1 MSLDIRYLTNGTK
14 NVYVVAE
21 KDVTPVAVHFY
32 SERDEIPY
40 QIRNYAPKGKP
51 MLVGPNRAR
60 LFFAM
65 KVLYP
70 ELMCKYCG
78 KPAYAGS
85 PCIFEACSLADWKIC
100 KYRCT
105 AKICVRLGD
114 SDAQEIHTAELRTDS
129 HSE

>member
-14 NVYVVAE
+14 NVYVVVE

-40 QIRNYAPKGKP
+40 QIRDYAPKGNP
-51 MLVGPNRAR
+51 MFVGPDGAR

-70 ELMCKYCG
+70 ELMCEYCG
-78 KPAYAGS
+78 KPGYSGAV
-85 PCIFEACSLADWKIC
+85 CIFESCVEPWKTC
-100 KYRCT
+100 KYRYT
-105 AKICVRLGD
+105 GSGA
-114 SDAQEIHTAELRTDS
+114 
-129 HSE
+129 

>member
-14 NVYVVAE
+14 NVYVVVE

-40 QIRNYAPKGKP
+40 QIRHYAPEGKP
-51 MLVGPNRAR
+51 MFVGPDGAR

-70 ELMCKYCG
+70 ELMCEYCR
-78 KPAYAGS
+78 KPGYSGAV
-85 PCIFEACSLADWKIC
+85 CIFESCVEPWKTC
-100 KYRCT
+100 KYRYT
-105 AKICVRLGD
+105 ESG
-114 SDAQEIHTAELRTDS
+114 T
-129 HSE
+129 

>member
-14 NVYVVAE
+14 NVYVVVE

-40 QIRNYAPKGKP
+40 QIRHYAPEGKP
-51 MLVGPNRAR
+51 MFVCPDGAR

-70 ELMCKYCG
+70 ELMCEYCR
-78 KPAYAGS
+78 KPGYSGAV
-85 PCIFEACSLADWKIC
+85 CIFESCVEPWKTC
-100 KYRCT
+100 KYRYT
-105 AKICVRLGD
+105 ESG
-114 SDAQEIHTAELRTDS
+114 T
-129 HSE
+129 